1 MGSCPHGVVGAG
13 VLGWCQHLGDGTW
26 RRRGV
31 AGVLAGGWVS
41 CHEEMEDVMK
51 KGMVPEAVEQMGQ
64 RIEESGEEAQQ
75 IYRQAFSRLEGLDWT
90 GDDRDRFV
98 SEFEGT
104 VGQAVQQLQQRAMAL
119 ADKARQNAQAQRGA
133 SS

>member
-1 MGSCPHGVVGAG
+1 
-13 VLGWCQHLGDGTW
+13 
-26 RRRGV
+26 
-31 AGVLAGGWVS
+31 
-41 CHEEMEDVMK
+41 MK